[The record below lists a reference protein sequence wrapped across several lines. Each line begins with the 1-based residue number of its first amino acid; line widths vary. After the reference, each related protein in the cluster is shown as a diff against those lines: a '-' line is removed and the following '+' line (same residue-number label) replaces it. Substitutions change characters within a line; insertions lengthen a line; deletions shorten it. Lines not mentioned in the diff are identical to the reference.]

1 MAHRLAVRDEKLTR
15 RNQETPG
22 GRPLPRLEK
31 EVDKEKILC
40 QGPFVMNVTINWKT
54 ATGAEKN
61 ACIGKWVCGYS
72 AYVTALGQ
80 AVADFPTGVE
90 DSGVQ
95 EIQAEGLPPYLHSV
109 DALLPWAE
117 KCDMAVE
124 IGRDPCTDMW
134 GVILSGRFISN
145 KQVHTSPCDTLA
157 EALAI
162 ALLRANGVEVLT

>member
-1 MAHRLAVRDEKLTR
+1 
-15 RNQETPG
+15 
-22 GRPLPRLEK
+22 
-31 EVDKEKILC
+31 
-40 QGPFVMNVTINWKT
+40 MNVTINWKT

-95 EIQAEGLPPYLHSV
+95 EIQTEGLPPYLHSV

>member
-1 MAHRLAVRDEKLTR
+1 MGTR
-15 RNQETPG
+15 FA
-22 GRPLPRLEK
+22 RLEK

-40 QGPFVMNVTINWKT
+40 QGPFAMSVTINWKT
-54 ATGAEKN
+54 ATKAEKN
-61 ACIGKWVCGYS
+61 ACLAECIDGLVPPFSICEEWEENQDVGS
-72 AYVTALGQ
+72 
-80 AVADFPTGVE
+80 FEVE
-90 DSGVQ
+90 VMRDKNGCRV
-95 EIQAEGLPPYLHSV
+95 PDYLHSV
-109 DALLPWAE
+109 DTLLPWVE

>member
-1 MAHRLAVRDEKLTR
+1 
-15 RNQETPG
+15 
-22 GRPLPRLEK
+22 
-31 EVDKEKILC
+31 
-40 QGPFVMNVTINWKT
+40 MNVTINWKT

-95 EIQAEGLPPYLHSV
+95 EIQTEGLPPYLHSV

-117 KCDMAVE
+117 RYERFDIHRVRSLPPHYRVVIWIGYADNE
-124 IGRDPCTDMW
+124 IVGESASLP
-134 GVILSGRFISN
+134 
-145 KQVHTSPCDTLA
+145 

-162 ALLRANGVEVLT
+162 ALLRAAGVEVSNE